1 MYLNDRTSFAETVTG
16 ATHESLHDET
26 VTTVSD
32 AQGEHG
38 LTLTF
43 GFGNGATAAI
53 SVAPTAPNP
62 LMAHDVLLEAATVAP
77 ATFVGMRYQDVLEYA
92 FPDSDFV
99 SEVDNNNAA

>member
-1 MYLNDRTSFAETVTG
+1 MYLNDRSSFAETITG
-16 ATHESLHDET
+16 ATHDTLHDET
-26 VTTVSD
+26 VSACAD
-32 AQGEHG
+32 AHGEHG

-43 GFGNGATAAI
+43 SFGSGATAAL
-53 SVAPTAPNP
+53 SVALTAPNP
-62 LMAHDVLLEAATVAP
+62 LMAHDVLLEAATIGS